1 LALIEV
7 SSGRDHSGPVTSE
20 ADLVPLDDPE
30 SLAAASDTARMNGEA
45 RTAARLRLRLLRD
58 MLAVRDQMTRVL
70 ELADVDRASIVRELE
85 DDLIEQLIRPTPGA
99 PNLTEQV
106 RDVLDAQAALVMGV
120 IGTTC

>member
-1 LALIEV
+1 
-7 SSGRDHSGPVTSE
+7 VTSE

-30 SLAAASDTARMNGEA
+30 SLAEASDTARMNGEA
-45 RTAARLRLRLLRD
+45 RAAARLRLRLLRD

-70 ELADVDRASIVRELE
+70 ELADVGRASIVRELE

>member
-1 LALIEV
+1 
-7 SSGRDHSGPVTSE
+7 VTPE
-20 ADLVPLDDPE
+20 ADLVSLDDPE

-45 RTAARLRLRLLRD
+45 RAAARLRLRLLRA

-85 DDLIEQLIRPTPGA
+85 DDLIEQLIRPTSGA

-120 IGTTC
+120 IGKTC